1 MIAPAAAA
9 HHPLS
14 SLNAY
19 GRRLTPCKTVEV
31 TKVNDRAAKTMR
43 WEVRDLLTRT
53 TYVRDSLQAARN
65 VVDQVM
71 AARPPLADL
80 GPWSPVFGPA
90 PAPNHKAPFIGWTC
104 GSAELG
110 AVIWLVY
117 DRPRDEAWPGLTITT
132 YRTPDDPA
140 PQGYCWQIEH
150 GASWTAPKLYALTWA
165 THYLHQMGKL

>member
-1 MIAPAAAA
+1 MMQVNGAA

-19 GRRLTPCKTVEV
+19 GQRWTPCKTMRV
-31 TKVNDRAAKTMR
+31 TRVLNRATR
-43 WEVRDLLTRT
+43 SVGWDVYDVLTRT
-53 TYVRDSLQAARN
+53 TYTRDSLQAARN

-90 PAPNHKAPFIGWTC
+90 PAPNRKAPFIGWTC

-110 AVIWLVY
+110 AVVWLVY
-117 DRPRDEAWPGLTITT
+117 DRPRDEAWPALTITV

-140 PQGYCWQIEH
+140 PRGYSWQIEH
-150 GASWTAPKLYALTWA
+150 GPSWTQPKLYALTWA
-165 THYLHQMGKL
+165 THYLRQER